1 MVVSISLEYK
11 VLMNLKLTQ
20 HRAKR
25 GRGALATLYVWTT
38 VNTYNASENKKKQQ
52 QKYNNG
58 YKRNLVKMDL
68 IGDDCMMREIL
79 KRLICSSVFFWK
91 MSER

>member
-1 MVVSISLEYK
+1 
-11 VLMNLKLTQ
+11 MN
-20 HRAKR
+20 
-25 GRGALATLYVWTT
+25 
-38 VNTYNASENKKKQQ
+38 KQQ

-79 KRLICSSVFFWK
+79 KRLICSSVFFLEN
-91 MSER
+91 ERALARRE

>member
-1 MVVSISLEYK
+1 M
-11 VLMNLKLTQ
+11 
-20 HRAKR
+20 
-25 GRGALATLYVWTT
+25 
-38 VNTYNASENKKKQQ
+38 NTYNASENKKKQQQ

>member
-1 MVVSISLEYK
+1 M
-11 VLMNLKLTQ
+11 
-20 HRAKR
+20 
-25 GRGALATLYVWTT
+25 
-38 VNTYNASENKKKQQ
+38 NTYNASENKKTTKKQ

-79 KRLICSSVFFWK
+79 KRLMCSSVFFGKWASA
-91 MSER
+91 SETRMNANEYISPL

>member
-1 MVVSISLEYK
+1 M
-11 VLMNLKLTQ
+11 
-20 HRAKR
+20 
-25 GRGALATLYVWTT
+25 
-38 VNTYNASENKKKQQ
+38 NTYNASEKKKQQ

-79 KRLICSSVFFWK
+79 KRLICSKVFFWK

>member
-1 MVVSISLEYK
+1 MH
-11 VLMNLKLTQ
+11 TQ
-20 HRAKR
+20 YRAKR

-38 VNTYNASENKKKQQ
+38 VNTYNASENKIQQ

-68 IGDDCMMREIL
+68 IGDDCMMRKIL
-79 KRLICSSVFFWK
+79 KRLICSKVFFWK